1 MRAGTKALEQL
12 LLIQNYVGWGIPTK
26 QVLDQVIRKRGYLR
40 SKDDKRMPIT
50 DNVIVEELLGES
62 GIICVEDIIDAFWKC
77 KGNEATYTAVT
88 GAIWPIQLAPLKETS
103 DLANTTHE
111 ANGRVLR
118 KTTTRV
124 HKGGYLGNMGA
135 SINEFVAQLI

>member
-1 MRAGTKALEQL
+1 
-12 LLIQNYVGWGIPTK
+12 
-26 QVLDQVIRKRGYLR
+26 
-40 SKDDKRMPIT
+40 MPIT

-135 SINEFVAQLI
+135 SINEFVAQLIWKILKTRITSLIKSLIKNALFLLIYIKLITNTLFKIKS